1 MEESIENKYK
11 ININISDVKI
21 KELCK
26 DYLFDLILFL
36 KNCCQMTIGEKDAI
50 FKHDYFKIEK
60 NINNLNEY
68 FIAVKYDEDDED
80 EDNNQNKDI
89 DDINI
94 NNNFNS
100 EEGKIISI
108 INQSNNKQKL
118 LNNINQYYFKHFSQ
132 RQKKDKPYICL
143 PHGKKFKTEKDYNK
157 HCADMHRYKCE
168 KCDTFFKTKDLLDK
182 HPCDIKN
189 NNNNYIKKN
198 EINKNDEYDKVKKVE
213 NDSIN
218 FFENE
223 KEEEEEE
230 ENKKRNENESNRQI
244 EQLKYLEEQKKE
256 ELKYMNFN
264 ECLNIE
270 KEENKIKKK
279 LIKEHNK
286 IKKENKKKENKKQE
300 KLKKKKEKNI
310 KKLKEKIKKKVDD
323 LEIKEILIDMD
334 ERNKEI
340 KDNIKKERNND
351 VKLDLDELLNNNNN
365 KYEGEHFIEKK

>member
-60 NINNLNEY
+60 NLNNINEY
-68 FIAVKYDEDDED
+68 LIALKYDED

-94 NNNFNS
+94 DNSFNS

-132 RQKKDKPYICL
+132 RPKKDKPYICL

-182 HPCDIKN
+182 HPCDKKN
-189 NNNNYIKKN
+189 NNNNYIKNN

-279 LIKEHNK
+279 LIKEQNK